1 MPIPGVLRQLL
12 QVAADVHGDHKDSQ
26 SAPGRHEKLGIANSL
41 AAEKLGTHWTLEEE
55 EEEDGVDK
63 AI

>member
-12 QVAADVHGDHKDSQ
+12 QVAADVHGDHTDSQ
-26 SAPGRHEKLGIANSL
+26 SAPGRHEKLGNANSL
-41 AAEKLGTHWTLEEE
+41 TAEKLGTHWTLEEE
-55 EEEDGVDK
+55 DGVDK